1 LAVSRLVLQMREL
14 FSRRRVFDDDWH
26 LAVDVNIQ
34 RSIGKLWGRLDKGFR
49 PRTYERGGRL
59 AYSLQKRVQ
68 AFFHLH

>member
-1 LAVSRLVLQMREL
+1 MFVSSANVIGIWQLVLN
-14 FSRRRVFDDDWH
+14 V
-26 LAVDVNIQ
+26 Q

-59 AYSLQKRVQ
+59 AYSLQNRVQ